1 MNRSRP
7 RVIVVGAGFGGL
19 AAARALARHPVHVTV
34 IDRKNHHTFQ
44 PLLYQV
50 ATTVLSPGQIAYP
63 IRRILRGRRNVDV
76 ILGGVTGIDVA
87 AQTVRLGDRS
97 LRYDY
102 LIVAT
107 GARHSYFG
115 HPEWETLAPGLKT
128 VEDALEIRRRVLLA
142 FELAERDAAIG
153 GDSDGSGRAPAF
165 VVIGGGPTGVELAGA
180 LADIARRALARDFSR
195 IDPRH
200 ARIVLVEGGPRI
212 LPALPDDL
220 SRKAVEQLTRLGVD
234 VRTSAM
240 VTAVEPG
247 VVRMRDEAL
256 PAAVVVWAAGV
267 TSSPLGAQLG
277 DVDRTGRIRVAKDLS
292 LPDHPEVFIVGDLA
306 AFGTED
312 GRSLPA
318 LAAVATQQGKV
329 AAANVWRS
337 VRGSPRAPFR
347 YADKGNLATIGR
359 RAAVAQFGRLHVS
372 GFTAW
377 VMWLFVHLLLLVGFR
392 NRLAVLSEWAW
403 AYFTS
408 ERSARLITGST
419 SLPGRDSGTGAQAD
433 GDSAARS

>member
-1 MNRSRP
+1 MNGSRP

-76 ILGGVTGIDVA
+76 ILGAVTEIDVA
-87 AQTVRLGDRS
+87 ARTVRLADRV

-115 HPEWETLAPGLKT
+115 HPEWEALAPGLKT

-153 GDSDGSGRAPAF
+153 GDPAGPGPAF

-195 IDPRH
+195 IDPRD

-212 LPALPDDL
+212 LPAFPEDL
-220 SRKAVEQLTRLGVD
+220 SRKAVEQLTRLGVE
-234 VRTSAM
+234 VRTSTI

-247 VVRMRDEAL
+247 VVRTRNEAL
-256 PAAVVVWAAGV
+256 PAAVALWAAGV
-267 TSSPLGAQLG
+267 TSSPLGTQLG
-277 DVDRTGRIRVAKDLS
+277 QVDRAGRIRVATDLS
-292 LPDHPEVFIVGDLA
+292 LPHHPEVFIVGDLA
-306 AFGTED
+306 AFGAED
-312 GRSLPA
+312 GSPLPA
-318 LAAVATQQGKV
+318 LAAVATQQGTV

-337 VRGSPRAPFR
+337 VRGSPRATFR
-347 YADKGNLATIGR
+347 YADKGTLATIGR

-372 GFTAW
+372 GFAAW

-419 SLPGRDSGTGAQAD
+419 SLPGGDPGTGRHSACGTGAP
-433 GDSAARS
+433 

>member
-1 MNRSRP
+1 MNGPRP

-19 AAARALARHPVHVTV
+19 AAAHALARHPVHVTV

-76 ILGGVTGIDVA
+76 ILGDVTGIDLA
-87 AQTVRLGDRS
+87 ARTARLADR
-97 LRYDY
+97 LLPYDY

-115 HPEWETLAPGLKT
+115 HPEWEALAPGLKT
-128 VEDALEIRRRVLLA
+128 VEDALEIRRRILLA
-142 FELAERDAAIG
+142 FEFAERDAAVG
-153 GDSDGSGRAPAF
+153 GDSAGSGRVPAF

-212 LPALPDDL
+212 LPALPEDL

-234 VRTSAM
+234 VRTSAV

-247 VVRMRDEAL
+247 VVRIRDEAL
-256 PAAVVVWAAGV
+256 PAAVVLWAAGV

-277 DVDRTGRIRVAKDLS
+277 DVDRAGRIRVARDLS
-292 LPDHPEVFIVGDLA
+292 LPNHPEVFIVGDLA
-306 AFGTED
+306 AFGTET

-318 LAAVATQQGKV
+318 LAAVAMQQGKV

-337 VRGSPRAPFR
+337 VRGRPRAPFR

-372 GFTAW
+372 GFVAW

-403 AYFTS
+403 AYCTS

-419 SLPGRDSGTGAQAD
+419 SLPSRDAGTGAH
-433 GDSAARS
+433 GGPGTGVV

>member
-1 MNRSRP
+1 RP